1 MEQKKEKNIPLE
13 QTLEEIKKMKAEK
26 LAQQNTPPPVN
37 PVVQILNPLTPG
49 STIPI
54 SEDSDKKPKPE
65 TTAEEIKRL
74 GLETQLSKAQRENEE
89 EKKLRDKPALLQKR
103 ETELEMR
110 EVALE
115 DQEVEFKKKEQTLL
129 NAKRQFDANCIAKN
143 SELTE
148 KQKQIDSLN
157 KIIEKLKY
165 DKSKLDESILYK
177 TNKVEETQ
185 ALVAEAERKLDL
197 ARDSTDRTIILVFSK
212 DGQLLSYP
220 YGETKLDIK
229 TIISEIHNQPE
240 LKSIKRLQYAY
251 FEIPRGQI
259 TPSVFFGSHT
269 MGGWGL

>member
-26 LAQQNTPPPVN
+26 LAQQNTPLSIPPASTPAIPVPPV
-37 PVVQILNPLTPG
+37 I
-49 STIPI
+49 
-54 SEDSDKKPKPE
+54 EDSDKKPKPE
-65 TTAEEIKRL
+65 TMTEEIKRL
-74 GLETQLSKAQRENEE
+74 ELETKLSKTQRENEE
-89 EKKLRDKPALLQKR
+89 EIKLRDKPAVLQKR
-103 ETELEMR
+103 EAELEMR

-115 DQEVEFKKKEQTLL
+115 DQEVEFKKREQTLL

>member
-26 LAQQNTPPPVN
+26 LAQQNTPPSIPPVS
-37 PVVQILNPLTPG
+37 TP
-49 STIPI
+49 TIPVPPVI
-54 SEDSDKKPKPE
+54 EEPDKKPKPE
-65 TTAEEIKRL
+65 STADEIKKLELDTKLIKTTREHDEEI
-74 GLETQLSKAQRENEE
+74 
-89 EKKLRDKPALLQKR
+89 KLRDKPTVLQKK
-103 ETELEMR
+103 EAELEMR
-110 EVALE
+110 EVAIEEKE
-115 DQEVEFKKKEQTLL
+115 DELKKKEIGLM

>member
-1 MEQKKEKNIPLE
+1 MVDENKIEIKPKKKTDLE
-13 QTLEEIKKMKAEK
+13 LALEERQRK
-26 LAQQNTPPPVN
+26 LQANTPPPSIPPASTPAITVP
-37 PVVQILNPLTPG
+37 PVI
-49 STIPI
+49 
-54 SEDSDKKPKPE
+54 EDSDKKPKPE
-65 TTAEEIKRL
+65 TMTEEIKRL
-74 GLETQLSKAQRENEE
+74 ELETKLSKTQRENEE
-89 EKKLRDKPALLQKR
+89 EIKLRDKPAVLQKK
-103 ETELEMR
+103 EAELEMR
-110 EVALE
+110 EVAIEERE
-115 DQEVEFKKKEQTLL
+115 DELKKKEIGLM

-157 KIIEKLKY
+157 KILKGLAY
-165 DKSKLDESILYK
+165 DKEKLDESILYK
-177 TNKVEETQ
+177 TNKVEEVQ